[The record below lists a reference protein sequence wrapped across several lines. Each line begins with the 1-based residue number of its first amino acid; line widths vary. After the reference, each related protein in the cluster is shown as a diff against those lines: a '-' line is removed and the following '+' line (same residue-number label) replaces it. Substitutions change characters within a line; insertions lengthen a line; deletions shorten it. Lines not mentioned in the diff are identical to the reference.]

1 MKTRRRSRSR
11 KNPLSTTDWLF
22 VAGLGVLAIGGGYL
36 AYNAYQAS
44 SWPPSAGVQQDVL
57 NQILAANTQMGGGTP
72 TAQQVAQLAA
82 LLPQAS
88 VTYAASLPA
97 GTVPT
102 TAGYQAWM
110 SSRIAQYVAVG
121 GLVGGFAGSLIA

>member
-1 MKTRRRSRSR
+1 MKTRRRSR
-11 KNPLSTTDWLF
+11 KNPISTTDWLII
-22 VAGLGVLAIGGGYL
+22 AGLGALALGGGYL
-36 AYNAYQAS
+36 AYNTYQAS
-44 SWPPSAGVQQDVL
+44 SWPPSASAQQDVL
-57 NQILAANTQMGGGTP
+57 NQILAANTQMGGPTP
-72 TAQQVAQLAA
+72 TAQQIVQIAS

-121 GLVGGFAGSLIA
+121 GMVGGFAGALAA